1 MAAVLHL
8 VKGSDTTLAV
18 DRGRSPSARRGDRVT
33 VVVLPGGAASG
44 LPAGATVR
52 RLDGDLSYGQLL
64 ELIFEADQVVTW

>member
-1 MAAVLHL
+1 VVDHHL
-8 VKGSDTTLAV
+8 RA
-18 DRGRSPSARRGDRVT
+18 GDRVT

>member
-8 VKGSDTTLAV
+8 IKGPDTALARTV
-18 DRGRSPSARRGDRVT
+18 LDRHLRDGDRVT
-33 VVVLPGGAASG
+33 VVVLPGGAV
-44 LPAGATVR
+44 AGWPDGVTVR

>member
-1 MAAVLHL
+1 MAGVLHL
-8 VKGSDTTLAV
+8 VKGSDTTLAWAVV
-18 DRGRSPSARRGDRVT
+18 DRHLRAGDHVT

>member
-8 VKGSDTTLAV
+8 IKGSSIALARTV
-18 DRGRSPSARRGDRVT
+18 LDRHLRDGDRVT

-44 LPAGATVR
+44 VPAGVPVR
-52 RLDGDLSYGQLL
+52 RLDSDLSYDQLL

>member
-8 VKGSDTTLAV
+8 IKGSDTTLPRAV
-18 DRGRSPSARRGDRVT
+18 VDHHLRAGDCVT

-44 LPAGATVR
+44 LPAGVTLR